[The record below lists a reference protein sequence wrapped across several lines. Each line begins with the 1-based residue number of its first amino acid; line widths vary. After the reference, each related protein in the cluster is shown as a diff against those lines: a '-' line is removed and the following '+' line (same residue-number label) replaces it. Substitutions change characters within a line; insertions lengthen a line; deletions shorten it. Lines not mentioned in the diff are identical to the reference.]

1 VSQLIEANNT
11 AYMVTDYEGGGTL
24 ESVLDEGE
32 QAATLR
38 VGELGQHLT
47 EGLKDLH
54 DANIEHRDVTPRKI
68 ILRHDGSTV
77 LIDFGSV
84 RAPWSVDVD
93 ADLRKRRM
101 RVYAAPEQM
110 TQRYPPGPKTDF
122 YGLGAVLYRCILGK
136 PPPSADKRMQLAD
149 SWDQLREV
157 DIA

>member
-1 VSQLIEANNT
+1 
-11 AYMVTDYEGGGTL
+11 
-24 ESVLDEGE
+24 
-32 QAATLR
+32 
-38 VGELGQHLT
+38 
-47 EGLKDLH
+47 
-54 DANIEHRDVTPRKI
+54 
-68 ILRHDGSTV
+68 
-77 LIDFGSV
+77 V